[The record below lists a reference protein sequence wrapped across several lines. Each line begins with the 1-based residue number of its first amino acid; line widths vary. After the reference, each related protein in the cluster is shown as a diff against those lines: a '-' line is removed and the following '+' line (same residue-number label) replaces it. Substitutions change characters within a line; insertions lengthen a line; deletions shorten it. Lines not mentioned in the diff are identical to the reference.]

1 MATDHAELPDAG
13 RISHF
18 EIDALLPTPAQ
29 KDALPGEPG
38 PPGDS
43 NRYLTENHPAG
54 GFAGFANPTAS
65 VGLTAVDG
73 VATTA
78 MRSDAAP
85 VLDHMVVL
93 FVQVFS

>member
-1 MATDHAELPDAG
+1 MAKDHAELPDAG
-13 RISHF
+13 RTSHF
-18 EIDALLPTPAQ
+18 EIDALLPTRAQ

-43 NRYLTENHPAG
+43 NRYLTENHAAG
-54 GFAGFANPTAS
+54 GFGGFANPTAS
-65 VGLTAVDG
+65 VGLVAVNG

-78 MRSDAAP
+78 MRSDGAP
-85 VLDHMVVL
+85 ALDQSIIL